1 MGAIPEVE
9 ASALPPEVKTTIYL
23 ISIGGPYPH
32 SKDGIVFKNLEKL
45 LPLQP
50 RGYYKEYTVATPGAT
65 DRGSRRLITG
75 QNGEIYY
82 TADHY
87 NTFQSIIY

>member
-1 MGAIPEVE
+1 
-9 ASALPPEVKTTIYL
+9 
-23 ISIGGPYPH
+23 
-32 SKDGIVFKNLEKL
+32 VFKNFEGL
-45 LPLQP
+45 LPPQP
-50 RGYYKEYTVATPGAT
+50 RGYYKEYTVPTPGAI

-87 NTFQSIIY
+87 ITFQEVI

>member
-9 ASALPPEVKTTIYL
+9 VSTLPPEVKTTIYL
-23 ISIGGPYPH
+23 ISKDGPYPY
-32 SKDGIVFKNLEKL
+32 SQDGTVFKNLERL
-45 LPLQP
+45 LPAKP
-50 RGYYKEYTVATPGAT
+50 RGYYKEYTVATPGST

-87 NTFQSIIY
+87 NTFQSII

>member
-1 MGAIPEVE
+1 MTGIPQVAI
-9 ASALPPEVKTTIYL
+9 SLLPPEVQTTINQ
-23 ISIGGPYPH
+23 ITNGGLFPYT
-32 SKDGIVFKNLEKL
+32 KDGSEFKNREGL
-45 LPLQP
+45 LPTQP
-50 RGYYKEYTVATPGAT
+50 KGYYLEYTVETPGVT

-87 NTFQSIIY
+87 NSFEQVI